1 MIRADS
7 KREDQ
12 DDLLDDRACLRQM
25 LCGGE
30 YAEALR
36 FFKEHHVFSKVY
48 ETDIQVRATFDCLLF
63 LQAIKDGNLAS
74 AIKLT

>member
-1 MIRADS
+1 
-7 KREDQ
+7 
-12 DDLLDDRACLRQM
+12 M
-25 LCGGE
+25 LCEGE
-30 YAEALR
+30 YAEALS